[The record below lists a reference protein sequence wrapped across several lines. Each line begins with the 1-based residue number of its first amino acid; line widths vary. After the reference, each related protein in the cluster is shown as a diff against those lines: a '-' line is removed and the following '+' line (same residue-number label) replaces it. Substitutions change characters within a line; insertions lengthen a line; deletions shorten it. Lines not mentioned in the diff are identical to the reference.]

1 MRFFIDTA
9 EFDEIKEAYD
19 FGFIDGVNKEKARLA
34 KAIQE
39 LEAYLLRHQFLRK
52 S

>member
-1 MRFFIDTA
+1 MA
-9 EFDEIKEAYD
+9 G

-39 LEAYLLRHQFLRK
+39 LEAYIGVKTTVVYSLC
-52 S
+52 